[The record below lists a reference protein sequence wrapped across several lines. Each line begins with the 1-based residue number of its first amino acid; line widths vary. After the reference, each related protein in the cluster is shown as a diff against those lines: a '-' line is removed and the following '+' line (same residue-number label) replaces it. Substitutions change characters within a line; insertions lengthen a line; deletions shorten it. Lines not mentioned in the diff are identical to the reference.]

1 MTEVRKAE
9 RKSFYRQQNIWFGT
23 PEEQFTFDFVWT
35 IPLQMHLEGT
45 RLHLKALSDDIRIYL
60 NTREM
65 YLEELDIEEGDVL
78 DIPGI
83 SIIFFKDN
91 LEVTAGEDAY
101 RTTLLPVREEEMY
114 FEGFPYYKR
123 SPRTAYRLQEE
134 KVEIQAPP
142 HKKEM
147 SKGSLAQLII
157 PPLCMMALTVAMGLF
172 MGRGAYVYMS
182 AGMTAVTLIF
192 SVQKYVTDRRDMRQ
206 ENKEREEMYEKYLL
220 NKRRE
225 LRKLRGEEREAMD
238 YQNPALPAIQ
248 DMVLAYSSRIYER
261 AVTDDDF
268 LKVNV
273 GYHRGES
280 KVQVT
285 FQNKELELT
294 KDELVAK
301 AKRIPQEYEK
311 IDNIPVEID
320 LKRAHLGLVG
330 SKRNIHEQLK
340 YMLAQLTFF
349 HSYHDLQIVFIHS
362 GAYEEDFKYMRWYP
376 HFRLSFINV
385 IGEICSEQ
393 VRDQILG
400 SIQQLLKD
408 RKLKLEEEN
417 KSSVFLPHLLFII
430 DEPKLIMNHAIMEYL
445 QERSTELGF
454 SIIYTTDQTSNLPE
468 NIRTICVLD
477 NSVTGH
483 LLLEEGERKNL
494 DFQIQHTDDI
504 RLEDMAR
511 NLSALIHEQGITSKV
526 PDKLTFFEMCHV
538 NTPDELH
545 SEKRWQ
551 EHSAY
556 KSLAVPIG
564 ARAAEDF
571 VDLDLHE
578 KAHGPHGLVAGTT
591 GSGKSETIQTYILSL
606 AVNFHPHEVGF
617 LLIDY
622 KGGGMANLFA
632 KLPHLLGTITN
643 LDKQESMRAMASIKS
658 ELNRRQ
664 KIFGEHGV
672 NHINDYNKLFR
683 MGKADE
689 PLPHLLL
696 ISDEFAELKKEQPE
710 FMAELDSASRIG
722 RSLGVHLILATQ
734 KPSGVVD
741 PQIWSN
747 SKFRI
752 CLKVQNAADSKEMLH
767 TADAANITQSGRGIL
782 QVGNNEIY
790 EMFQS
795 AWSGAPFGTEEEQKE
810 EDDRVYLLNAL
821 GQGEALN
828 KDLSGSKEAKQLRKT
843 QLEAVVDYLE
853 KLYESQ
859 DAVQVKKTWLPS
871 LPYQMQSPYT
881 CTVKDSAGF
890 LALNLQLGIGVMD
903 IPEEQEQK
911 EYVLDLE
918 KNGHMLYLA
927 SSGYGKSVLLTQ
939 CIVGLS
945 MKNSV
950 SRLNFYILDL
960 GNSGLI
966 PLRQL
971 PHVADYMG
979 FDDGEKIGKFRNMI
993 LDEITERKRLLARA
1007 MVQNF
1012 TVYNETQKEPLKA
1025 IVFVI
1030 DQYDVI
1036 KELGE
1041 AMESFVQKV
1050 SRDGAGLGI
1059 YLLVTTTRDNT
1070 MRSATRNN
1078 FKIKI
1083 AGYNYDENEINAF
1096 LGRSQNK
1103 LPGEHKGRALVKT
1116 DAIHMLQLYV
1126 PVVSESEKE
1135 YNARLK
1141 ELLLEIKEMSTEEKA
1156 KEIPVMPEELLFS
1169 MLPSYPGYSASKDM
1183 LPIGIDTDSL
1193 QVYALDMS
1201 GVPAFV
1207 IGSART
1213 GRTNMVRN
1221 LITMAGTE
1229 KIYLFDNR
1237 SHNLGIYQTKENI
1250 IYAEGT
1256 ESAKKSLERIR
1267 TEITLR
1273 KEAYEE
1279 ERLDNVALTLAEYCK
1294 TLEPVYVAVDGL
1306 QELYESLG
1314 EDNEWM
1320 DLLAD
1325 AVDHG
1330 FQVLVTSEMK
1340 VKKMT
1345 KSRFFDMLLS
1355 SREALILGNIKDQI
1369 LFSYTGIREENRK
1382 TEFGYYHN
1390 SGENRKVKLIH
1401 SREQEE

>member
-1 MTEVRKAE
+1 MTAVHRIEQRSFQRK
-9 RKSFYRQQNIWFGT
+9 QNIWFGI
-23 PEEQFTFDFVWT
+23 PEDNFAYDLLWEL
-35 IPLQMHLEGT
+35 PLQMHLEGAN
-45 RLHLKALSDDIRIYL
+45 LHIRPEQGAPSVWL
-60 NTREM
+60 NKKEIGQEDYT
-65 YLEELDIEEGDVL
+65 ISEGDTL
-78 DIPGI
+78 EAGDI
-83 SIIFFKDN
+83 SIVFFRDK
-91 LEVTAGEDAY
+91 LEITAPEGSYD
-101 RTTLLPVREEEMY
+101 TTLLPVRREEMY
-114 FEGFPYYKR
+114 FDEFPYYKR
-123 SPRTAYRLQEE
+123 SPRVAYRLREE
-134 KVEIQAPP
+134 MVEIQAPP
-142 HKKEM
+142 RKKEM
-147 SKGSLAQLII
+147 AKGSLAQLII
-157 PPLCMMALTVAMGLF
+157 PPLCMMALTVGMGVF
-172 MGRGAYVYMS
+172 MGRGPYVYMS
-182 AGMTAVTLIF
+182 AGMTAITLIF
-192 SVQKYVTDRRDMRQ
+192 SIQKYITERRTVRQ
-206 ENKEREEMYEKYLL
+206 ENKEREDMYGKYLL
-220 NKRRE
+220 DRRRE
-225 LRKLRGEEREAMD
+225 IRKLRSEEREAMD
-238 YQNPALPAIQ
+238 YQNPTLSVLQ

-261 AVTDDDF
+261 TVTDDDF
-268 LKVNV
+268 LKVNI
-273 GYHRGES
+273 GYRRGES
-280 KVQVT
+280 GVQIV
-285 FQNKELELT
+285 FQNKELDLT
-294 KDELVAK
+294 KDELLLE
-301 AKRIPQEYEK
+301 AKRIPREYEK
-311 IDNIPVEID
+311 IEHIPVEID
-320 LKRAHLGLVG
+320 LKKAHLGLVG
-330 SKRNIHEQLK
+330 SKRNIHEQIK

-349 HSYHDLQIVFIHS
+349 QSYHDLQIVFIHS

-376 HFRLSFINV
+376 HLRLQFINV

-417 KSSVFLPHLLFII
+417 KASVFLPYLLFVI

-445 QERSTELGF
+445 QDRSTELGF

-468 NIRTICVLD
+468 NIRTICVLE
-477 NSVTGH
+477 NSATGC
-483 LLLEEGERKNL
+483 LLLEEGERKNMT
-494 DFQIQHTDDI
+494 FQIQHTDGI

-511 NLSALIHEQGITSKV
+511 SLSALIHEQGITSKV
-526 PDKLTFFEMCHV
+526 PDKLTFFEMYHV
-538 NTPDELH
+538 SEPEELR
-545 SEKRWQ
+545 SDIRWQ

-556 KSLAVPIG
+556 RSLAVPIG

-622 KGGGMANLFA
+622 KGGGMANLFE

-664 KIFGEHGV
+664 RIFGEYGV

-683 MGKADE
+683 MGKAEE

-795 AWSGAPFGTEEEQKE
+795 AWSGASYGTKEEQKE

-828 KDLSGSKEAKQLRKT
+828 KDLSGSREARQLKKT
-843 QLEAVVDYLE
+843 QLEVVVSYL
-853 KLYESQ
+853 KTLYESQ
-859 DAVQVKKTWLPS
+859 GAVQVKRTWLPS

-881 CTVKDSAGF
+881 RIVKDSAGF
-890 LALNLQLGIGVMD
+890 ADLDLKLGIGMMD
-903 IPEEQEQK
+903 IPEEQDQR

-939 CIVGLS
+939 CIIGLS

-979 FDDGEKIGKFRNMI
+979 FDDGEKISKFCKMI
-993 LDEITERKRLLARA
+993 LDEIGERKRLLARA

-1025 IVFVI
+1025 IIFAI
-1030 DQYDVI
+1030 DHYDVI

-1041 AMESFVQKV
+1041 AVESFIQKV

-1059 YLLVTTTRDNT
+1059 YLLVTATRDNT
-1070 MRSATRNN
+1070 MRSAVRNN

-1083 AGYNYDENEINAF
+1083 AGYNFDENEINAF
-1096 LGRSQNK
+1096 IGRSQNK
-1103 LPGEHKGRALVKT
+1103 LPEEHKGRALVKT
-1116 DAIHMLQLYV
+1116 DAVHMIQLYM
-1126 PVVSESEKE
+1126 PVLAENEKE
-1135 YNARLK
+1135 YNIRLK
-1141 ELLLEIKEMSTEEKA
+1141 ELLLKIEEESGEEPA

-1169 MLPSYPGYSASKDM
+1169 MLGAYPGYSASRCV
-1183 LPIGIDTDSL
+1183 LPVGIDTDSL
-1193 QVYALDMS
+1193 QVYGLNMS
-1201 GVPAFV
+1201 GAPAFV
-1207 IGSART
+1207 LGNART

-1221 LITMAGTE
+1221 LITVAGSD
-1229 KIYLFDNR
+1229 KVYLFDNR
-1237 SHNLGIYQTKENI
+1237 SRHLAAYQTADNI
-1250 IYAEGT
+1250 LYAGDEGNIRDN
-1256 ESAKKSLERIR
+1256 LELIR
-1267 TEITLR
+1267 EEITQR
-1273 KEAYEE
+1273 KESYEE
-1279 ERLDNVALTLAEYCK
+1279 ARLDNVALTLEEYARSCP
-1294 TLEPVYVAVDGL
+1294 PVYVAVDGL
-1306 QELYESLG
+1306 QELYENLG

-1320 DLLAD
+1320 DILAE
-1325 AVDHG
+1325 AVNYG
-1330 FQVLVTSEMK
+1330 FHVLVTSELK

-1345 KSRFFDMLLS
+1345 RSRFFDMLLS
-1355 SREALILGNIKDQI
+1355 VREALILGNIKDQI
-1369 LFSYTGIREENRK
+1369 IFSYAGIREENRK
-1382 TEFGYYHN
+1382 VEFGYYHN

-1401 SREQEE
+1401 SRE